1 MLDYQFIL
9 QKRVF
14 DIEDMIDKHFSLIK
28 QVLIDK
34 LQKHFKDE
42 NEKMQM
48 KDRITTLV
56 KYVAIVQT
64 KQIGGGFLCGSDDGR

>member
-42 NEKMQM
+42 NDKM
-48 KDRITTLV
+48 KREGRELTL
-56 KYVAIVQT
+56 A
-64 KQIGGGFLCGSDDGR
+64 